1 MPFYI
6 PALVSKFECIGN
18 TLSTFNISFSNLD
31 TNLYNLSNYTVNS
44 VNFLSSTMVSVSSNL
59 KSNINFLSSTMV
71 SVSSNLKSNINF
83 LSSTMV
89 SVSSTLRNDIN
100 FLSSTMVAVSSTLKN
115 DINFLSAT
123 VISDYVRQG
132 TLTCP
137 TEGQAISWN
146 VLNNGRNTS
155 MNLTANVRMNNP
167 TGLIAGESGNLIV
180 NIQTAGK
187 SLTSF
192 GNAWNFVNDVSSLN
206 TSLSSKNII
215 SYYYDGTQVLSN
227 LLIF

>member
-44 VNFLSSTMVSVSSNL
+44 VNFLSSTMVSVSS
-59 KSNINFLSSTMV
+59 T
-71 SVSSNLKSNINF
+71 LKSNINF

-100 FLSSTMVAVSSTLKN
+100 FLSSTMVSVSSTLRN
-115 DINFLSAT
+115 DINFLSSSIAFVSAT
-123 VISDYVRQG
+123 VISDYVKQG
-132 TLTCP
+132 TLQCP
-137 TEGQAISWN
+137 PEGQTVSWN
-146 VLNNGRNTS
+146 VLTNGRNTS

-167 TGLIAGESGNLIV
+167 TG
-180 NIQTAGK
+180 
-187 SLTSF
+187 
-192 GNAWNFVNDVSSLN
+192 
-206 TSLSSKNII
+206 
-215 SYYYDGTQVLSN
+215 
-227 LLIF
+227 

>member
-31 TNLYNLSNYTVNS
+31 TNLYNLSNYTVAS
-44 VNFLSSTMVSVSSNL
+44 VNFLSSAMVSVSSTL
-59 KSNINFLSSTMV
+59 KSD
-71 SVSSNLKSNINF
+71 INF

-100 FLSSTMVAVSSTLKN
+100 FLSSSLVSVSANLQNK
-115 DINFLSAT
+115 INFLSAAFTLSAT

-132 TLTCP
+132 SLICP
-137 TEGQAISWN
+137 PDGQSVSWN
-146 VLNNGRNTS
+146 VLTNGRNTAI
-155 MNLTANVRMNNP
+155 NLTANIRMNNP

-187 SLTSF
+187 SITSF
-192 GNAWNFVNDVSSLN
+192 GSAWNFVNDLSSLN
-206 TSLSSKNII
+206 TALNTKNII
-215 SYYYDGTQVLSN
+215 SYYYDGSEMLSN
-227 LLIF
+227 LLSI

>member
-44 VNFLSSTMVSVSSNL
+44 VNFLSSTMVSVSSTL

-83 LSSTMV
+83 LSSTTIA
-89 SVSSTLRNDIN
+89 VSSSLQNNIN
-100 FLSSTMVAVSSTLKN
+100 FLSSNMISVSSNLQN
-115 DINFLSAT
+115 QINLSSF
-123 VISDYVRQG
+123 VISEYIKQG
-132 TLTCP
+132 TLVCP
-137 TEGQAISWN
+137 RDGQSINWSVTA
-146 VLNNGRNTS
+146 NGRNAS
-155 MNLTANVRMNNP
+155 MNLSANVRMNNP
-167 TGLIAGESGNLIV
+167 TDLIAGESGNLVV

-187 SLTSF
+187 AITSF
-192 GNAWNFVNDVSSLN
+192 GNIWNFVNDFSSLN
-206 TSLSSKNII
+206 TALSTKNVI
-215 SYYYDGTQVLSN
+215 SYYFDGTQMLSN